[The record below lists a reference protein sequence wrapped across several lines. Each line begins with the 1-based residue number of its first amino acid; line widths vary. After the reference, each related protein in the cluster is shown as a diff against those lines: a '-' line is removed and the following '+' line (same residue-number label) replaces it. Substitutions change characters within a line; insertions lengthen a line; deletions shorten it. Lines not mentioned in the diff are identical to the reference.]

1 VTTPPAAGL
10 RAPRQARSAASLER
24 ILDATEALAAEKG
37 FAATTMADVARRG
50 RSSIG
55 ALYARFRDKDALL
68 EHLHRRFCARALA
81 QVEAGLAAERWEGR
95 GVGEIVAAAVA
106 ALVHADAT
114 RAGLVRA
121 FVVRGATDE
130 AFARRAAEL
139 GRAVARRLA
148 ELVLARRDELDCPDA
163 VSAVEFGVWLVLAHV
178 DQRALFGA
186 VPTTLRAR
194 GEAERARELTRAF
207 LALLGVREAP
217 AEPPAARRPS
227 RTESRPPRKPRG
239 DR

>member
-1 VTTPPAAGL
+1 VGL

-24 ILDATEALAAEKG
+24 ILDATESLAAEKG
-37 FAATTMADVARRG
+37 FAATTMADIARRG

-68 EHLHRRFCARALA
+68 EHLHRRFCERALA
-81 QVEAGLAAERWEGR
+81 QVEAGLTPEGWAGR
-95 GVGEIVAAAVA
+95 GVREVVGAAVA
-106 ALVHADAT
+106 ALVHADAA

-130 AFARRAAEL
+130 AFTRRAAEL
-139 GRAVARRLA
+139 GRAVARRLT
-148 ELVLARRDELDCPDA
+148 ELVLARRDELDCPDPA
-163 VSAVEFGVWLVLAHV
+163 SAVEFGVWLVLAHV
-178 DQRALFGA
+178 DQRALFGD

-207 LALLGVREAP
+207 LALIGVVERRPRRRSAP
-217 AEPPAARRPS
+217 AGSRRAKKS
-227 RTESRPPRKPRG
+227 GGGR
-239 DR
+239 

>member
-1 VTTPPAAGL
+1 MPSSPAAGL

-37 FAATTMADVARRG
+37 FAETTMADVARRA

-55 ALYARFRDKDALL
+55 ALYTRFRDKDALL
-68 EHLHRRFCARALA
+68 EHLHRRFCAAAQA
-81 QVEAGLAAERWEGR
+81 QVEAGLAPERWAGR
-95 GVGEIVAAAVA
+95 GVREVVAAAVA

-114 RAGLVRA
+114 RTGLVRA

-139 GRAVARRLA
+139 GRAISRRLA
-148 ELVLARRDELDCPDA
+148 ELVLARRDELDCPDPE
-163 VSAVEFGVWLVLAHV
+163 SAVEFGVWLVLAHV

-186 VPTTLRAR
+186 VPTTPRAR

-207 LALLGVREAP
+207 LALLGVREAT
-217 AEPPAARRPS
+217 AERPRARTS
-227 RTESRPPRKPRG
+227 RADSRPPRKSRG